1 MDKKILID
9 ASQPEETRVVVSNG
23 SQIDE
28 FHFESRLRKPTR
40 GNIYLAKVV
49 RVEPSLQAA
58 FVSYGEDRHGFLA
71 FNDIHPDYYQIPR
84 EDREALLAEQAE
96 EQARAEARERAEFG
110 EESDSDAD
118 ASDAAADES
127 GESGDAGE
135 SEEARDASSEDSSG
149 EEGDGDGSAEAEGD
163 GSGEEA
169 ASAGEDS
176 GGERKEA
183 HHRGSRRPSFR
194 SLQRRYRLQEVIKN
208 RQILLVQVVKE
219 ERGNKGAALTTYLS
233 LAGRYCVLMPNT
245 ERGSGISRKITHGT
259 QRKNLRAILK
269 TLELPKGMGLI
280 VRTAGAKRTKTDIRR
295 DYEYLLRMWEN
306 VRDMT
311 LKSAAPFLIYE
322 EGDLIK
328 RAIRDLYGKGVS
340 EVVVE
345 GDAGYQDARA
355 FMRVLTPSHVKN
367 VRLHDDKTPIFRR
380 YNVEEALGGLLRPEV
395 RLKSGGSLVIEQTEA
410 LAAIDVNSGKATRE
424 HNIESTAL
432 KTNLEATEE
441 AARQMRLRDLSGLIV
456 IDYIDMVENKNRRAV
471 ESRLKEC
478 LKSDRA
484 RYQVGS
490 ISEFG
495 LLELSRQRM
504 RTGILEGSSRV
515 CPHCRGLG
523 KEMLVEAAA
532 LRLLREIRAEALEA
546 RSGVLA
552 ARAPRAVA
560 FYVLNHKRG
569 ALREVE
575 EASGVSV
582 RLEENGEA
590 LMDEFALER
599 IAAAGKRGGASAGGE
614 LSYGA
619 DMEAGEAEASGGGR
633 ERGEASG
640 GKGRGRRSRGGRS
653 RGRGAEKSNGAAVS
667 AGEETSGGESSADDA
682 SASASAD
689 GAASDEAPPEGGA
702 RSGRSGRSRS
712 SRGRRRRGGGA
723 SGEASGEASSEAD
736 GEADGE
742 VASAPSDSGDAEPSA
757 PVPAAAEPSAV
768 PSVAEPSAL
777 EDVAA

>member
-23 SQIDE
+23 SHIDE
-28 FHFESRLRKPTR
+28 FHFESRLRKPIR

-58 FVSYGEDRHGFLA
+58 FVAYGEDRHGFLA

-110 EESDSDAD
+110 EESESDAAEAVSDAD
-118 ASDAAADES
+118 
-127 GESGDAGE
+127 ESGDAGE
-135 SEEARDASSEDSSG
+135 SEETRDALAEDSAG
-149 EEGDGDGSAEAEGD
+149 EESGDGDSDGSAEAEADGSADGD
-163 GSGEEA
+163 GEGSAEESASGGGNAE
-169 ASAGEDS
+169 
-176 GGERKEA
+176 GERKEA
-183 HHRGSRRPSFR
+183 PHRGSRRPSFR

-523 KEMLVEAAA
+523 KEMSAEAAA
-532 LRLLREIRAEALEA
+532 LRLLRAIRAEALEA
-546 RSGVLA
+546 QSGVLV

-560 FYVLNHKRG
+560 FYILNHKRG

-575 EASGVSV
+575 EASGVGV
-582 RLEENGEA
+582 RVEENAEA

-599 IAAAGKRGGASAGGE
+599 VAGAGKRAAASAGGE

-619 DMEAGEAEASGGGR
+619 DMEAGEAEVSGGKER
-633 ERGEASG
+633 EGSG
-640 GKGRGRRSRGGRS
+640 GKGRSRRSRGGRS
-653 RGRGAEKSNGAAVS
+653 RGRGAEKSNGAAV
-667 AGEETSGGESSADDA
+667 ADEESGGESSADE
-682 SASASAD
+682 ASASAD
-689 GAASDEAPPEGGA
+689 GAASDEAPASASEGG
-702 RSGRSGRSRS
+702 RSRRSRS

-723 SGEASGEASSEAD
+723 AAGEATGEASGEAD
-736 GEADGE
+736 GEA
-742 VASAPSDSGDAEPSA
+742 ASAPSESADAEPSA
-757 PVPAAAEPSAV
+757 SVPAVAEPSAV
-768 PSVAEPSAL
+768 PAVGEPSAL
-777 EDVAA
+777 EDAAA